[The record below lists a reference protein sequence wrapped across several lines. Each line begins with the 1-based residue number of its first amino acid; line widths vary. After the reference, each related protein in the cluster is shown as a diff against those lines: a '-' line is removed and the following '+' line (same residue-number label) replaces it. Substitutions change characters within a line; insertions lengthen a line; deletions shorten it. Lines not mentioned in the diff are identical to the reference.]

1 MSEVENDATVGPV
14 HPGAYIHPSA
24 VVDEGATI
32 GADTRV
38 WHFVHVCSGAAIGA
52 RCSLGQ
58 NVFVARGVPIGDGVK
73 IQNNVSLYE
82 GVEIADDVFLG
93 PSCVFTN
100 VLNPRAFVERKSEYR
115 PTRVARGASIGAN
128 AVIVCGHSVGRYA
141 FVGAGAVVTRD
152 VPDYALVVGN
162 PARRIGWVCRCGVR
176 LPLGD
181 SPQCPACRAH
191 YIVEENRCRE
201 AREERTS

>member
-1 MSEVENDATVGPV
+1 MSQFESDATGRAPHAGVF
-14 HPGAYIHPSA
+14 IHPSA
-24 VVDEGATI
+24 VVDEGASI
-32 GADTRV
+32 GPETRV
-38 WHFVHVCSGAAIGA
+38 WHFVHICSGATIGA

-58 NVFVARGVPIGDGVK
+58 NVFVARGVPVGDGVK

-100 VLNPRAFVERKSEYR
+100 VHNPRAFVERKSEYR

-152 VPDYALVVGN
+152 VPDFGLVVGN

-176 LPLGD
+176 LPPGD
-181 SPQCPACRAH
+181 APRCPACDAR
-191 YIVEENRCRE
+191 YLVEESRCRE
-201 AREERTS
+201 ADEERTP

>member
-1 MSEVENDATVGPV
+1 MSNTEHTSSAASALAGVFV
-14 HPGAYIHPSA
+14 HPTA

-32 GADTRV
+32 GPETRV
-38 WHFVHVCSGAAIGA
+38 WHFGHISTGAKIGA

-58 NVFVARGVPIGDGVK
+58 NVFVARGVTVGDGVK
-73 IQNNVSLYE
+73 VQNNVSLYE

-100 VLNPRAFVERKSEYR
+100 VHNPRAFIERKHEYR
-115 PTRVARGASIGAN
+115 RTHVARGASIGAN

-176 LPLGD
+176 LPSGD
-181 SPQCPACRAH
+181 APRCLACQAPYVVTPDSCRSAL
-191 YIVEENRCRE
+191 EEE
-201 AREERTS
+201 AP

>member
-1 MSEVENDATVGPV
+1 MSTSEQSSPATSPLAGVFV
-14 HPGAYIHPSA
+14 HPTA

-32 GADTRV
+32 GPETRI
-38 WHFVHVCSGAAIGA
+38 WHFGHISSGAKIGA

-58 NVFVARGVPIGDGVK
+58 NVFVARGVSVGDGVK

-100 VLNPRAFVERKSEYR
+100 VHNPRAFVERKHEYR
-115 PTRVARGASIGAN
+115 RTHVARGASIGAN

-152 VPDYALVVGN
+152 VPNFALVVGN

-176 LPLGD
+176 LPAGD
-181 SPQCPACRAH
+181 APCCSACAAR
-191 YIVEENRCRE
+191 YIVSPEGCRPALEEE
-201 AREERTS
+201 GP